1 MGYNF
6 SEVQEGTYMVLQITS
21 KDKDSDK
28 SMDMGAT
35 LQKRLSDN
43 VALIVLDYEGKQRLN
58 FDNVLINMECSLEEG
73 MPIIW
78 RNVKVSFYQNHYVL
92 QVFTEGNKYNRRN
105 CFRVS
110 VGVTAKM
117 QALGK
122 GAKQV
127 VVRDVSLSGFSI
139 TDRKKELGFTTGD
152 QVRINFE
159 DIGHRLDLEGKV
171 VRIEEREDMIIYGF
185 SLSNLCKDLSSYVN
199 VKQRRNKGK

>member
-6 SEVQEGTYMVLQITS
+6 SEVQEGTYMVLQITG

-58 FDNVLINMECSLEEG
+58 CDNVLINMECSLEEG

-110 VGVTAKM
+110 VGVTARM

-199 VKQRRNKGK
+199 VKQRRNKSK

>member
-6 SEVQEGTYMVLQITS
+6 SEVQEGTYMVLQIIG

-110 VGVTAKM
+110 VGVTARM